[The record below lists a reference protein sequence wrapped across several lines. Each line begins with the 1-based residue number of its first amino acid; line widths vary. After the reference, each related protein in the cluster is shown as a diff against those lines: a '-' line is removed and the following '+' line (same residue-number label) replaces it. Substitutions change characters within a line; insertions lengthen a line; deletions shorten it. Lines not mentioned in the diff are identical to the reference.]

1 MSSRFLLKSLSV
13 ALLTLSGLCASHAAD
28 GTARPDSHLLNEQS
42 PYLRQH
48 ADNLVD
54 WYPWGEEAFQRARK
68 ENKPI
73 FLSIGYSTCHWCHV
87 MERESF
93 MDATT
98 ADILN
103 KHYISIKI
111 DREERPDI
119 DRVYMSFVQATTGS
133 GGWPMSVWLTPELKP
148 FMGGTYFP
156 PEGQYG
162 RPGFKDL
169 LNRIAVSWIEDEAD
183 IKRSANNI
191 VEQLTAMSQQSG
203 GSTTLPSVEAIHTG
217 ADQFAQSFDARY
229 GGFGRAP
236 KFPRPSTLN
245 FLHRAAMRAGKDSE
259 AGQQTLAMTSKT
271 LHSMADGGMYD
282 HLGGGFHRY
291 SVDQFWHVP
300 HFEKML
306 YDQAQLVIAYLDAY
320 QITGDPAFAAV
331 ARDVLNYVSRDMTAP
346 GGGFYSA
353 EDADSLY
360 EAGKPEH
367 GEGVFYIW
375 EQPEIDTLLGEDAAL
390 FNYVYGVEPKGNAPS
405 DPHKEFINKNI
416 LIKRHSTAE
425 AAKQFEL
432 SESVTDEKLTTAR
445 QRLLAAR
452 AKRPRPNLDD
462 KILTAWNG
470 LMISAYARAYSV
482 LGEPEYLLAATKA
495 ASFLKHNLTSQE
507 TQELLRSF
515 REQPS
520 DIDAFAADYA
530 FLIQGLLDLY
540 SAGFDTEWLQWAKSL
555 QHTQDTLFWDNG
567 SGSYFASHADDA
579 SVIVRLKE
587 SYDGALPSENS
598 VAALNLL
605 RLSTML
611 NSEHWQVQ
619 AQQILQNFSS
629 PMGRSPTAVPQM
641 MVALDFALQKP
652 QQIVIAGKQH
662 ARDTRALME
671 IVNADFRPH
680 SVVLLVDGKAGQA
693 YLGKHSEAY
702 GAMVPRDGKATAYIC
717 EDFVCELPTNDPE
730 QVEAL
735 LNLNSEVGG
744 QRTEASH

>member
-1 MSSRFLLKSLSV
+1 MTTRFLLKSLFG
-13 ALLTLSGLCASHAAD
+13 ALIAVSALCTLNATDGAAR
-28 GTARPDSHLLNEQS
+28 ADSHLLNEQS

-54 WYPWGEEAFQRARK
+54 WYPWGEEAFQRARD

-93 MDATT
+93 MDAAT
-98 ADILN
+98 AEILN
-103 KHYISIKI
+103 EHYISIKI

-148 FMGGTYFP
+148 FYGGTYFP
-156 PEGQYG
+156 PEGNYG

-169 LNRIAVSWIEDEAD
+169 LNKIAASWTQDDAEIE
-183 IKRSANNI
+183 RSANNI
-191 VEQLTAMSQQSG
+191 VEQLTAMSHHAG
-203 GSTTLPSVEAIHTG
+203 GGTALPTVEALNTG
-217 ADQFAQSFDARY
+217 ADQFAQSFDTRY
-229 GGFGRAP
+229 GGFGKSP

-245 FLHRAAMRAGKDSE
+245 FLHRMAVRKGQESEAGKDI
-259 AGQQTLAMTSKT
+259 LAMTSKT
-271 LHSMADGGMYD
+271 LRSMADGGMYD

-291 SVDQFWHVP
+291 SVDQYWHVP

-306 YDQAQLVIAYLDAY
+306 YDQAQLVIAYLDAH

-353 EDADSLY
+353 EDADSLF
-360 EAGKPEH
+360 EAGQPEH

-375 EQPEIDTLLGEDAAL
+375 EESEIDTLLGKDAAL
-390 FNYVYGVEPKGNAPS
+390 FNYVYGVQPKGNAPS
-405 DPHKEFINKNI
+405 DPHQEFTNQNI

-425 AAKQFEL
+425 AAKHFEL
-432 SESVTDEKLTTAR
+432 SESVATEKLNAAR

-482 LGEPEYLLAATKA
+482 LDEPEYLLAATKA
-495 ASFLKHNLTSQE
+495 ASFLKGNLTHPE
-507 TQELLRSF
+507 TQTLLRSF
-515 REQPS
+515 REKPS
-520 DIDAFAADYA
+520 EIDAFAADYA

-540 SAGFDTEWLQWAKSL
+540 SAGFDGEWLQWAKSL
-555 QHTQDTLFWDNG
+555 QGTQDTLFRDNA
-567 SGSYFASHADDA
+567 SGSYYASHADDE

-587 SYDGALPSENS
+587 SYDGAIPSENS

-611 NSEHWQVQ
+611 NNERWQVQ
-619 AQQILQNFSS
+619 AQQILQNFST
-629 PMGRSPTAVPQM
+629 PIERSPTAVPQM

-662 ARDTRALME
+662 ARDTRALMK
-671 IVNADFRPH
+671 IVNSDFRPH
-680 SVVLLVDGKAGQA
+680 SVVLLADGKAGQA
-693 YLGKHSEAY
+693 YLAKHSAAY
-702 GAMVPRDGKATAYIC
+702 GAMEPRNGKATAYIC

-735 LNLNSEVGG
+735 LK
-744 QRTEASH
+744 

>member
-1 MSSRFLLKSLSV
+1 MLTRSLLKSLSV
-13 ALLTLSGLCASHAAD
+13 TLIAVSGLCTLNAAD
-28 GTARPDSHLLNEQS
+28 GTARVDSHLLNEQS

-54 WYPWGEEAFQRARK
+54 WYPWGDEAFRRARE
-68 ENKPI
+68 ENKLI

-93 MDATT
+93 MDAAT
-98 ADILN
+98 ATILN
-103 KHYISIKI
+103 THNISIKI
-111 DREERPDI
+111 DREERPDN
-119 DRVYMSFVQATTGS
+119 DRVYMSFVQASTGS

-148 FMGGTYFP
+148 FFGGTYFP
-156 PEGQYG
+156 PEGRYG

-169 LNRIAVSWIEDEAD
+169 LSNIAVSWQEDASD
-183 IKRSANNI
+183 IKQSANGI
-191 VEQLTAMSQQSG
+191 VEQLTAMSHQNSA
-203 GSTTLPSVEAIHTG
+203 GSTHPTVEAISAG
-217 ADQFAQSFDARY
+217 ADQFAQSFDARH

-245 FLHRAAMRAGKDSE
+245 FLHRAAMRNGKDSE
-259 AGQQTLAMTSKT
+259 AAQQTLAMTSKT
-271 LHSMADGGMYD
+271 LRSMADGGMYD
-282 HLGGGFHRY
+282 HLAGGFHRY
-291 SVDQFWHVP
+291 SVDEFWHVP

-320 QITGDPAFAAV
+320 QITGDPVFAAV

-346 GGGFYSA
+346 SGGFYSA

-360 EAGKPEH
+360 QAGKPEH

-375 EQPEIDTLLGEDAAL
+375 EQAEIDSLLGEDAAL
-390 FNYVYGVEPKGNAPS
+390 FNFVYGVQPKGNAPS
-405 DPHKEFINKNI
+405 DPHKEFTNKNI
-416 LIKRHSTAE
+416 LIKRHSIAE
-425 AAKQFEL
+425 AAKEFEL
-432 SESVTDEKLTTAR
+432 SESVTSEKLTAAR
-445 QRLLAAR
+445 ERLLAAR

-482 LGEPEYLLAATKA
+482 LDEPEYLLAATKA
-495 ASFLKHNLTSQE
+495 ATFLKQHFTHPEKQ
-507 TQELLRSF
+507 TLLRSF

-520 DIDAFAADYA
+520 EIDAFAADYA

-540 SAGFDTEWLQWAKSL
+540 SAGFDSEWLQWAKKL
-555 QHTQDTLFWDNG
+555 QRTQDTLFWDNA
-567 SGSYFASHADDA
+567 SGSYFASHADDE

-587 SYDGALPSENS
+587 SYDGAIPSENS

-605 RLSTML
+605 RLSAIL
-611 NSEHWQVQ
+611 NSERWQVQ

-629 PMGRSPTAVPQM
+629 PIQRSPTAVPQM

-662 ARDTRALME
+662 ARDTRALMDV
-671 IVNADFRPH
+671 VNADFRPH
-680 SVVLLVDGKAGQA
+680 SVVLLADGKAGQDFLA
-693 YLGKHSEAY
+693 KHSEAY

-735 LNLNSEVGG
+735 LK
-744 QRTEASH
+744 

>member
-1 MSSRFLLKSLSV
+1 MPTRFLFKYLSS
-13 ALLTLSGLCASHAAD
+13 ALIAASGLCVLNAAD
-28 GTARPDSHLLNEQS
+28 GTARADSRLLNEQS

-54 WYPWGEEAFQRARK
+54 WYPWGEQAFKRART

-93 MDATT
+93 MDAAT
-98 ADILN
+98 ASILN

-156 PEGQYG
+156 PEEKYG

-169 LNRIAVSWIEDEAD
+169 LNRISVSWTQDEAN
-183 IKRSANNI
+183 IQRSADNI
-191 VEQLTAMSQQSG
+191 VDQLTAMSHQNES
-203 GSTTLPSVEAIHTG
+203 GSTLPTLEAIHSGTS
-217 ADQFAQSFDARY
+217 QFAQSFDARY

-236 KFPRPSTLN
+236 KFPRPATLN

-259 AGQQTLAMTSKT
+259 AGQSTLAMTSKT
-271 LHSMADGGMYD
+271 LRAMADGGMYD

-306 YDQAQLVIAYLDAY
+306 YDQAQLAIAYLDAY
-320 QITGDPAFAAV
+320 QITGDPALAAV

-346 GGGFYSA
+346 DGGFYSA

-375 EQPEIDTLLGEDAAL
+375 EQSEIDALLGEDAAAL
-390 FNYVYGVEPKGNAPS
+390 FNYVYGVQPKGNAPS
-405 DPHKEFINKNI
+405 DPHKEFTNKNI
-416 LIKRHSTAE
+416 LIKRHSIAE
-425 AAKQFEL
+425 AAKHLEL
-432 SESVTDEKLTTAR
+432 SKSVTAETLTFARQILLTAR
-445 QRLLAAR
+445 AE
-452 AKRPRPNLDD
+452 RPRPNLDD

-482 LGEPEYLLAATKA
+482 LGDPEYLLAATKA
-495 ASFLKHNLTSQE
+495 AAFLKNNLTQAE
-507 TQELLRSF
+507 TQTLLRSF

-520 DIDAFAADYA
+520 NIDAFAADYA

-540 SAGFDTEWLQWAKSL
+540 SAGFDSEWLQWAQQL
-555 QHTQDTLFWDNG
+555 QRTQDTLFWDNDR
-567 SGSYFASHADDA
+567 GSYYASHADDD

-587 SYDGALPSENS
+587 SYDGAIPSENS
-598 VAALNLL
+598 VATLNLL
-605 RLSTML
+605 RLSAIL
-611 NSEHWQVQ
+611 NNERWHTQ
-619 AQQILQNFSS
+619 AQQILQNFAS
-629 PMGRSPTAVPQM
+629 PIERSPTAVPQM
-641 MVALDFALQKP
+641 LAALDFALQKP

-662 ARDTRALME
+662 ARDTRALIE
-671 IVNADFRPH
+671 IVNRSFRPH
-680 SVVLLVDGKAGQA
+680 SVTLLADGKAGQA
-693 YLGKHSEAY
+693 FLAKHSEAY
-702 GAMVPRDGKATAYIC
+702 SAMEPRDGKATAYIC
-717 EDFVCELPTNDPE
+717 EDFVCEQPTNDPE

-735 LNLNSEVGG
+735 LK
-744 QRTEASH
+744 